1 MSGQIRQP
9 DSLASVN
16 LNSFQRWVKFTHAAP
31 GPERPDARSPCD
43 YSLEL
48 FHIVQMCVRTI
59 LFAVL
64 RIVSEEGI
72 TVIKHQLWCLLALYP
87 RDTFPQ

>member
-59 LFAVL
+59 LFAIF
-64 RIVSEEGI
+64 RIVSEEGL
-72 TVIKHQLWCLLALYP
+72 LW
-87 RDTFPQ
+87 

>member
-43 YSLEL
+43 YLLEL
-48 FHIVQMCVRTI
+48 FHCANVRTHHFVCYI
-59 LFAVL
+59 
-64 RIVSEEGI
+64 
-72 TVIKHQLWCLLALYP
+72 
-87 RDTFPQ
+87 